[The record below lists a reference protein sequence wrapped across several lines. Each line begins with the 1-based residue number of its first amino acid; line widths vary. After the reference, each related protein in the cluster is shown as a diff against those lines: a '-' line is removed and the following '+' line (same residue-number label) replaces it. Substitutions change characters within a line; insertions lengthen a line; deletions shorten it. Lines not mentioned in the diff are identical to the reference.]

1 VFIAHTSALHELPEK
16 RSFVGAARDPIVA
29 AGDLPMEMALCT
41 ASERP
46 PAELCRE
53 NVREADVLVLIAGF
67 RYGSPVIDEA
77 TVITLSSTPSAGVTA
92 VAISAR
98 FGCRSRS
105 IRGGGRGRT

>member
-1 VFIAHTSALHELPEK
+1 LKPLVRHHGHVLAPD
-16 RSFVGAARDPIVA
+16 RDAIVA
-29 AGDLPMEMALCT
+29 AGDLPVEMALFT

-67 RYGSPVIDEA
+67 RYGSPVIDEQR
-77 TVITLSSTPSAGVTA
+77 LSLFLPPPSAGVTA

-105 IRGGGRGRT
+105 IRGGGRGWT